1 LTLKGK
7 SLYDYLTRVFEHA
20 ASSLETT
27 EQLFLELEPYM
38 SSLPDHEK
46 EVLYQNFNGLQKA
59 TTSIRNPDL

>member
-1 LTLKGK
+1 MKGK

-20 ASSLETT
+20 AYSLETT

-46 EVLYQNFNGLQKA
+46 EVL
-59 TTSIRNPDL
+59 